1 LYRSSSPAFFLADEQ
16 ECNERQERLY
26 FRFSDIAF
34 KSHIIQIIMDI
45 FGLIIRK
52 YRKLN
57 YCHIFLFKTFLCY
70 LKYKRIYSDYL
81 LILAE
86 QCEAAG
92 CFGLLGAT
100 IVVRA
105 DRRAANRLSIAT
117 AVCKKD

>member
-1 LYRSSSPAFFLADEQ
+1 LADEQ
-16 ECNERQERLY
+16 ECNERQERFY

-34 KSHIIQIIMDI
+34 KSHIIQIIMEI

-52 YRKLN
+52 YRKSN

-70 LKYKRIYSDYL
+70 LKNKRIYSDDL
-81 LILAE
+81 LVLAE

-92 CFGLLGAT
+92 CLVLRSW
-100 IVVRA
+100 RA